1 MTSDYDHTLIQGIPV
16 GVKWRANLK
25 GGYRAQPKTPQQ
37 LPKNN
42 PKRNILRLRHIFYGF
57 LVSLSIFQWK
67 LYLQKVEIYI

>member
-1 MTSDYDHTLIQGIPV
+1 MKGKSQGRV
-16 GVKWRANLK
+16 QGTTKN
-25 GGYRAQPKTPQQ
+25 PQQ

-57 LVSLSIFQWK
+57 LVSLSIFQGK